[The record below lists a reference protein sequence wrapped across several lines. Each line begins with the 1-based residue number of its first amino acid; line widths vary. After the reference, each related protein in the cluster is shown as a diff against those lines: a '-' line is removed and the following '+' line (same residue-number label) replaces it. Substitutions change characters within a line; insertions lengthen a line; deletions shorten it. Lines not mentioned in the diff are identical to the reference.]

1 MPNKIAL
8 NGFGRLG
15 RLALMAQTLP
25 LMPPQA
31 SKVFEEG
38 LASLQNV
45 VNDADRRNMRIRMYP
60 TDDSKVFKLKPNDA
74 TVTDAFVD
82 GNLPKE
88 RYHDRTF
95 PKDYIKKKKAKRRN
109 QNQARRRSR

>member
-15 RLALMAQTLP
+15 KLALMAQTLP

-38 LASLQNV
+38 LASLQDV

-60 TDDSKVFKLKPNDA
+60 TDDSKVFKLKPK
-74 TVTDAFVD
+74 TPPTDAFVD
-82 GNLPKE
+82 GDLPKE